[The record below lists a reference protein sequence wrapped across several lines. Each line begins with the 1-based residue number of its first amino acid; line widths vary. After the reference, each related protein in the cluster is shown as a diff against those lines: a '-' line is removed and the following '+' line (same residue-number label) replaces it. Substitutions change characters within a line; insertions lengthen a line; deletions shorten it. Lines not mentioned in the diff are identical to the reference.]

1 VSHNP
6 QKKMIQPDEV
16 ANTVLWLCSNAAASV
31 NGQSI
36 AVDGGETM

>member
-1 VSHNP
+1 
-6 QKKMIQPDEV
+6 MIQPDEV
-16 ANTVLWLCSNAAASV
+16 AQTVMWLCADAASSV